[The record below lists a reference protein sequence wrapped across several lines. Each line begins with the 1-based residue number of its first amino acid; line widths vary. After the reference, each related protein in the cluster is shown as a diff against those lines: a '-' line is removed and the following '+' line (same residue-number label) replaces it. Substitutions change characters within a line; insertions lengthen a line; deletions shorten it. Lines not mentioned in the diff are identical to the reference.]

1 MKNNKSKKAI
11 LLAILFTV
19 ATSAYTFE
27 DGWVFGLKADFGGS
41 LTLPSISESTLKYMN
56 PLAVGMSGFLSG
68 LLIGGEASVGYIFD
82 SSDLFDL
89 PEDHVFSGIQTSG
102 YIGVGMGNVSQK
114 IAAESGGEPLDIFII
129 VDYTP
134 VVNFGIKGHAL
145 FFDNRMSVGL
155 GIGGKAILDYTPQY
169 LVYSTEPGLIPTEI
183 GTVIVP
189 DDLLTKM
196 NPLSFSGRFEL
207 GYAIPILPT
216 TEFLLGFYTQFNL
229 FRPGYLTVPP
239 SLEEIAQTNRP
250 GATDTP
256 ASELLDF
263 KQPFDDYWI
272 NSLDF
277 GINIGIALKL

>member
-1 MKNNKSKKAI
+1 MNFRNIKKVI
-11 LLAILFTV
+11 LIVV
-19 ATSAYTFE
+19 ALSALSSAYSF
-27 DGWVFGLKADFGGS
+27 DKGWVFGLRADFGGA

-56 PLAVGMSGFLSG
+56 PLATGMSGFLSG
-68 LLIGGEASVGYIFD
+68 LLMGGEASVGYIFD
-82 SSDLFDL
+82 SSESFGLA
-89 PEDHVFSGIQTSG
+89 PDHAFSGVDVQG
-102 YIGVGMGNVSQK
+102 YVGVGMGNVSQK
-114 IAAESGGEPLDIFII
+114 IAAESGGQPLDIFII

-134 VVNFGIKGHAL
+134 VVNFGVKSHAL
-145 FFDNRMSVGL
+145 FFDNRLSVGL

-169 LVYSTEPGLIPTEI
+169 LVYSTVPAIIPTEI

-216 TEFLLGFYTQFNL
+216 TEFLLGFYTQYNL
-229 FRPGYLTVPP
+229 FSPGYLTVPP
-239 SLEEIAQTNRP
+239 SLEAIAQNNRP
-250 GATDTP
+250 GVVENPDAP
-256 ASELLDF
+256 LLDF

>member
-1 MKNNKSKKAI
+1 MKTKKIKKVIALVI
-11 LLAILFTV
+11 LMNIVTA
-19 ATSAYTFE
+19 AYSFE
-27 DGWVFGLKADFGGS
+27 EGWVFGLRADFGGS
-41 LTLPSISESTLKYMN
+41 VTLPSISESTLKYMN

-68 LLIGGEASVGYIFD
+68 LLIGGETSVGYIFD
-82 SSDLFDL
+82 SADLFGL
-89 PEDHVFSGIQTSG
+89 PENHVLSGIQTSA

-114 IAAESGGEPLDIFII
+114 IAAESGGEPLDIFIV

-134 VVNFGIKGHAL
+134 TVNFGIKGHAL

-155 GIGGKAILDYTPQY
+155 GLGGKAILDYTPQY
-169 LVYSTEPGLIPTEI
+169 LVYSTVPGLIPTEI

-207 GYAIPILPT
+207 NYAIPILPT
-216 TEFLLGFYTQFNL
+216 TEFMIGFYSQFNL

-250 GATDTP
+250 GANDVP
-256 ASELLDF
+256 ASDLLDF

-277 GINIGIALKL
+277 GVNIGIALKL